1 MQSEINKEK
10 LCRKFVRLQGK
21 HRRPEITSHSNN
33 RVKRKFEINLL
44 EKRFFLEEENRWI
57 TLKVTPA
64 GMRTINK
71 KGLKVA
77 LADAVKNGIIEK
89 Y

>member
-1 MQSEINKEK
+1 MSKVCQIT
-10 LCRKFVRLQGK
+10 GK
-21 HRRPEITSHSNN
+21 TSQTGNHVSHSNN

-77 LADAVKNGIIEK
+77 LEDAVKNGIIEK

>member
-1 MQSEINKEK
+1 MSKVCQIT
-10 LCRKFVRLQGK
+10 GK
-21 HRRPEITSHSNN
+21 TSQTGNHVSHSNN